1 MIFWEVQYNKFIPLG
16 ELDHH
21 AEGMV
26 KIKVNSEMRN
36 DILKELD
43 TLGVSYQTIFPDLE
57 GLCRHLNWK
66 AEEV

>member
-1 MIFWEVQYNKFIPLG
+1 
-16 ELDHH
+16 
-21 AEGMV
+21 MV